1 MRCDLADKCGGCV
14 YRNLAEEDYRKLKI
28 ANFQKILAPLGNI
41 NLGQPIFI
49 ADSTRRRASLAF
61 RYHKKQ
67 LQLGFNQSRSERL
80 VDVPICPLL
89 TPKLND
95 VLANIRRLVTT
106 VCTIPYTLQKGK
118 KRVTQNITSGDV
130 WLCEAANG
138 VDVVLEYDAP
148 LELNHRMALFEQL
161 QSMPDIIRL
170 SHRRQST
177 EAAEPIMEKS
187 KPFIKMGGFD
197 VYIPAGTFLQPSRE
211 GEQSL
216 ISLVQSYMGNT
227 EGKMADLFCGVGT
240 FSYILAQNIKNKI
253 TSIDS
258 SSDLLKGFN
267 ESIKANQIPNIEIVT
282 KNLFKYPLDVTELRE
297 YKSLVIDPPRAGC
310 AAQARCLAALSNQQ
324 RLEKIIMIS
333 CNPRTFVNDA
343 QILLTGGYRC
353 REVTMVDQF
362 VYSDHSELV
371 ALFTKE

>member
-67 LQLGFNQSRSERL
+67 LQLGFNQSHSERL

-106 VCTIPYTLQKGK
+106 VCSIPYTLQKGK
-118 KRVTQNITSGDV
+118 KRVPQNITSGDV

-267 ESIKANQIPNIEIVT
+267 ESIKANQIPNIEIAT

-297 YKSLVIDPPRAGC
+297 YKALVIDPPRAGC

-324 RLEKIIMIS
+324 RPEKIIMIS